1 MAAASG
7 NAAPLGSRVVFDST
21 KEGSGSE
28 KGEKTPAAVAVT
40 RGVVEGLGDV
50 VVATGDNEHRD
61 LFYNVPWSHG
71 TLAFLVSV
79 TLRMVPA
86 KPWVRLQYQVR

>member
-1 MAAASG
+1 MA
-7 NAAPLGSRVVFDST
+7 NAGYRYGLFQHT
-21 KEGSGSE
+21 I
-28 KGEKTPAAVAVT
+28 VAMELVT
-40 RGVVEGLGDV
+40 AQGDV